1 MTAINENRP
10 ASKGCRLQLPLPV
23 AIIFCLLIPA
33 SSSAQW
39 PTFSR
44 SKPKPIPVELKFHT
58 PEATLEQFCKAV
70 CQQDW
75 ELEYRCYSNE
85 LRSRFTYMLLRS
97 IDELSGE
104 KDLMASASSILKQ
117 YEIPDEAFTSY
128 PSLRSTNQRISADE
142 HQRELQNRLSQWST
156 EIYPKVNDWPKII
169 THLQPLL
176 TENYNRHSYDTTH
189 PSQSGL
195 VHHLSFHF
203 YALPSDLSTSEQT
216 AEASIVAIVRD
227 PDWQP
232 LEHEP
237 DPTQAQSVSFSEQL
251 KQNFVKL
258 LEGPN
263 IRRPKA
269 KAQLI
274 LEESE
279 WRVAVI
285 PYR

>member
-1 MTAINENRP
+1 M
-10 ASKGCRLQLPLPV
+10 
-23 AIIFCLLIPA
+23 IFCFLIPA

-44 SKPKPIPVELKFHT
+44 SKPKSIAAELKFHT
-58 PEATLEQFCKAV
+58 PEATLEQFCHAV
-70 CQQDW
+70 RKQDW

-97 IDELSGE
+97 IDELSDE
-104 KDLMASASSILKQ
+104 QDLMESALSILKQ
-117 YEIPDEAFTSY
+117 YEIPYEAFTRY

-142 HQRELQNRLSQWST
+142 HQRELQNRLSEWST
-156 EIYPKVNDWPKII
+156 EIFPKVKDWPKII
-169 THLQPLL
+169 RQLQPLL

-203 YALPSDLSTSEQT
+203 YTLPSDVSILEQT

-232 LEHEP
+232 LEPEP
-237 DPTQAQSVSFSEQL
+237 EPTQVKSISFSERL
-251 KQNFVKL
+251 KQNFVRL
-258 LEGPN
+258 LEGSN
-263 IRRPKA
+263 IRRPQA

-274 LEESE
+274 LEEAE